1 MTISAVTFGATG
13 AVGDPTSR
21 YPSSWTIKFAVFM
34 RVFASARKRRRPRTS
49 THASFAPLSPS
60 YTTSWRAENRVL
72 YPGAGVL
79 PHEQA
84 ARLGPEAEPTPVTV
98 VSPPK
103 TGTPPGTPL
112 TCR

>member
-49 THASFAPLSPS
+49 THASFASLSAS
-60 YTTSWRAENRVL
+60 YTTSWRADSWLLSPADMRF
-72 YPGAGVL
+72 AGDHVVGL
-79 PHEQA
+79 DDY
-84 ARLGPEAEPTPVTV
+84 RTPAIG
-98 VSPPK
+98 SRGCP
-103 TGTPPGTPL
+103 
-112 TCR
+112 

>member
-49 THASFAPLSPS
+49 THASFASLSPS
-60 YTTSWRAENRVL
+60 YTTSWRAEDRIL
-72 YPGAGVL
+72 YPTRPAFPLDRWVGLKNAQRQPLGRCGVA
-79 PHEQA
+79 QKD
-84 ARLGPEAEPTPVTV
+84 ARAT
-98 VSPPK
+98 
-103 TGTPPGTPL
+103 
-112 TCR
+112 R

>member
-49 THASFAPLSPS
+49 THASFASLSAS
-60 YTTSWRAENRVL
+60 YTTSWRAEIRIL
-72 YPGAGVL
+72 SPAAGIFPLDQVAGL
-79 PHEQA
+79 DHAPA
-84 ARLGPEAEPTPVTV
+84 PTLVTV
-98 VSPPK
+98 
-103 TGTPPGTPL
+103 G
-112 TCR
+112 